1 MKKIVDI
8 EGMMC
13 NHCKM
18 SVEKALGAVAGV
30 EKVSVDLEAKH
41 AVVEGCCSVTEC
53 QLKKAVEDAGFEVKG
68 LKDAE
73 CQSACGCGH

>member
-1 MKKIVDI
+1 MKKVVDI

-18 SVEKALGAVAGV
+18 TVEKALEAIEGV
-30 EKVSVDLEAKH
+30 DKVTVDLDAKH

-68 LKDAE
+68 MKDGEAG
-73 CQSACGCGH
+73 CGCHL